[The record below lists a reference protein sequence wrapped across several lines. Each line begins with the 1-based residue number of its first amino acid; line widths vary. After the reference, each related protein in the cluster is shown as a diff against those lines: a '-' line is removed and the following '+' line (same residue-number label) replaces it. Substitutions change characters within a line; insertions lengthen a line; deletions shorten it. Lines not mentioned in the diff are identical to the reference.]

1 MTPWVK
7 RLLIANVGVFL
18 LQLGYPELT
27 RMLAFVPANVLAT
40 PWAPITYMFIHGGFW
55 HILFNMIVLYFFGP
69 RVEERLGSN
78 HFIALYLIAGLTGAL
93 FSVFAPYVAILG
105 ASGAVLGV
113 ELAYARFWPLDRV
126 YIYGV
131 IPIQVRWVVVLTV
144 VLSLFGLGGFEPGI
158 AHLAHLGGLL
168 GAGVYLFVLEH
179 TGGRTRARPGRSAP
193 VRAQVKQPPPPRGDD
208 MRRWSTI
215 PRSELH
221 EINRQE
227 VDRLL
232 DKISLKGI
240 DSLTP
245 AERAAL
251 DRFSKQKS

>member
-7 RLLIANVGVFL
+7 RLLIANVGIYL
-18 LQLGYPELT
+18 LQLAYPELT
-27 RMLAFVPANVLAT
+27 SIFAFSASRVLVA
-40 PWAPITYMFIHGGFW
+40 PWTPITYMFVHGSIG
-55 HILFNMIVLYFFGP
+55 HIFFNMLVLYFFGP
-69 RVEERLGSN
+69 RVEGRLGSGS
-78 HFIALYLIAGLTGAL
+78 FLALYLVSGLTGAL
-93 FSVFAPYVAILG
+93 LSAWNPVVPIIG
-105 ASGAVLGV
+105 ASGAIFGV
-113 ELAYARFWPLDRV
+113 ELAYARYWPRDKI

-131 IPIQVRWVVVLTV
+131 LPIEARWLVVIMTIV
-144 VLSLFGLGGFEPGI
+144 SFFGIGGSGI
-158 AHLAHLGGLL
+158 AHLAHLGGFL
-168 GAGVYLFVLEH
+168 GAAIYLFFMER
-179 TGGRTRARPGRSAP
+179 TRTRARPVSSAP

>member
-1 MTPWVK
+1 MTPWIK
-7 RLLIANVGVFL
+7 RLLFANIGVFL
-18 LQLGYPELT
+18 LQQVYPELT
-27 RMLAFVPANVLAT
+27 AALEFVPARVLTT
-40 PWAPITYMFIHGGFW
+40 PWTPLTYMFIHGGFW
-55 HILFNMIVLYFFGP
+55 HIVFNMIVLYFFGP
-69 RVEERLGSN
+69 RVEARLGSN
-78 HFIALYLIAGLTGAL
+78 RFLTLYLVAGLTGAV
-93 FSVFAPYVAILG
+93 FSVFTPYIAILG

-113 ELAYARFWPLDRV
+113 ELAYARYWPLDRV

-131 IPIQVRWVVVLTV
+131 LPIQMRWLVVLTV
-144 VLSLFGLGGFEPGI
+144 VMSIFGLGGFEPGV

-168 GAGVYLFVLEH
+168 GAAIVLFAFEH
-179 TGGRTRARPGRSAP
+179 TRERPAKSSA
-193 VRAQVKQPPPPRGDD
+193 VRAEVRQAPAPRGDD
-208 MRRWSTI
+208 MKRWATI

-221 EINRQE
+221 EINRSE

-240 DSLTP
+240 NSLTP

>member
-7 RLLIANVGVFL
+7 RLLIANVGVYL
-18 LQLGYPELT
+18 LQMAYPELT
-27 RMLAFVPANVLAT
+27 SLLAFSASRLLVA
-40 PWAPITYMFIHGGFW
+40 PWTPITYMFVHGGVG
-55 HILFNMIVLYFFGP
+55 HIFFNMLVLYFFGP
-69 RVEERLGSN
+69 RVEARLGSGR
-78 HFIALYLIAGLTGAL
+78 FIALYLVSGLTGAL
-93 FSVFAPYVAILG
+93 LSSYNPMVPIIG
-105 ASGAVLGV
+105 ASGAVYGV
-113 ELAYARFWPLDRV
+113 ELAFARYWPRDKIYV
-126 YIYGV
+126 YGV
-131 IPIQVRWVVVLTV
+131 LPIEARWLVVIMTV
-144 VLSLFGLGGFEPGI
+144 ISFFGIGGAGI
-158 AHLAHLGGLL
+158 AHLAHLGGFL
-168 GAGVYLFVLEH
+168 GAAIFLYVIEH
-179 TGGRTRARPGRSAP
+179 TRARARVARPAP
-193 VRAQVKQPPPPRGDD
+193 VRSPVRQPPPPRGDD

-215 PRSELH
+215 PRGELH

>member
-18 LQLGYPELT
+18 LQLAYPELT
-27 RMLAFVPANVLAT
+27 SMLAFVPARVLST
-40 PWAPITYMFIHGGFW
+40 PWSPLTYMFIHGGFW

-69 RVEERLGSN
+69 RVEARMGSN
-78 HFIALYLIAGLTGAL
+78 RFIALYLIAGFTGAL
-93 FSVFAPYVAILG
+93 ASVFTPYVAILG

-113 ELAYARFWPLDRV
+113 ELAYARYWPLDRV

-131 IPIQVRWVVVLTV
+131 LPIQVRWLLVITV
-144 VLSLFGLGGFEPGI
+144 VMSIFGLGGFEPGV
-158 AHLAHLGGLL
+158 AHLAHLGGLV
-168 GAGVYLFVLEH
+168 GAGVFLYIIEH
-179 TGGRTRARPGRSAP
+179 TRSRGSKSGA
-193 VRAQVKQPPPPRGDD
+193 VRAEVRQPPAPRSDD
-208 MRRWSTI
+208 MRRWATI

>member
-7 RLLIANVGVFL
+7 RLLIANIGVYL
-18 LQLGYPELT
+18 LQQAYPELT
-27 RMLAFVPANVLAT
+27 SILAYSRAGVLTA
-40 PWAPITYMFIHGGFW
+40 PWTPITYMFVHGSIW
-55 HILFNMIVLYFFGP
+55 HIFFNMLVLFFFGP
-69 RVEERLGSN
+69 RVEARLGGN
-78 HFIALYLIAGLTGAL
+78 RFITLYFVSGLTGAL
-93 FSVFAPYVAILG
+93 LSSYNPVVPIIG
-105 ASGAVLGV
+105 ASGAIFGV
-113 ELAYARFWPLDRV
+113 ELAYARYWPRDKI

-131 IPIQVRWVVVLTV
+131 LPIEARWLVVIMTGM
-144 VLSLFGLGGFEPGI
+144 SIFGIGGAGI
-158 AHLAHLGGLL
+158 AHLAHLGGFL
-168 GAGVYLFVLEH
+168 GAAIYLYVIEH
-179 TGGRTRARPGRSAP
+179 RRARTVKSGP
-193 VRAQVKQPPPPRGDD
+193 VRAEVRQAPAPRGDD
-208 MRRWSTI
+208 MKRWATI

-221 EINRQE
+221 EINRHE

>member
-7 RLLIANVGVFL
+7 RLLIANVGIFL
-18 LQLGYPELT
+18 LQLAFPELT
-27 RMLAFVPANVLAT
+27 GMLALVPARVLST
-40 PWAPITYMFIHGGFW
+40 PWSPLTYMFIHGGFW

-78 HFIALYLIAGLTGAL
+78 RFIALYLIAGFTGAL
-93 FSVFAPYVAILG
+93 FSAFTPYVAILG

-113 ELAYARFWPLDRV
+113 ELAYARYWPLDRV

-131 IPIQVRWVVVLTV
+131 LPIQMRWLIVLTV
-144 VLSLFGLGGFEPGI
+144 VMSIAGLGGFEPGI
-158 AHLAHLGGLL
+158 AHYAHLGGLL
-168 GAGVYLFVLEH
+168 GAAIFLYVIEH
-179 TGGRTRARPGRSAP
+179 TRARPVKSGV
-193 VRAQVKQPPPPRGDD
+193 VRAEVRQPPAPRGDD
-208 MRRWSTI
+208 MKRWATI
-215 PRSELH
+215 PRGELH
-221 EINRQE
+221 EINRHE

-240 DSLTP
+240 NSLTP
-245 AERAAL
+245 SERAAL

>member
-7 RLLIANVGVFL
+7 RLLIANVGIFL
-18 LQLGYPELT
+18 LQLAFPELT
-27 RMLAFVPANVLAT
+27 GILVLVPARVLST
-40 PWAPITYMFIHGGFW
+40 PWSPLTYMFIHGGFW

-78 HFIALYLIAGLTGAL
+78 RFIALYLIAGFTGAL
-93 FSVFAPYVAILG
+93 FSAFTPYVAILG

-113 ELAYARFWPLDRV
+113 ELAYARYWPLDRV

-131 IPIQVRWVVVLTV
+131 LPIQMRWLIVITV
-144 VLSLFGLGGFEPGI
+144 VMSIAGLGGFEPGI
-158 AHLAHLGGLL
+158 AHYAHLGGLL
-168 GAGVYLFVLEH
+168 GAAIFLYVIEH
-179 TGGRTRARPGRSAP
+179 TRARPARSSA
-193 VRAQVKQPPPPRGDD
+193 VRAEVRQAPSPRGDD
-208 MRRWSTI
+208 MKRWATI
-215 PRSELH
+215 PRGELH
-221 EINRQE
+221 EINRHE

-240 DSLTP
+240 NSLTP
-245 AERAAL
+245 SERAAL

>member
-7 RLLIANVGVFL
+7 RLLIANVGVYL
-18 LQLGYPELT
+18 LQLAYPELT
-27 RMLAFVPANVLAT
+27 SLFAFSASGFLTA
-40 PWAPITYMFIHGGFW
+40 PWTPITYMFVHGGIG
-55 HILFNMIVLYFFGP
+55 HIFFNMLVLYFFGP
-69 RVEERLGSN
+69 RVEERLGSGR
-78 HFIALYLIAGLTGAL
+78 FITLYVVSGLTGAL
-93 FSVFAPYVAILG
+93 LSTYNPAVPIIG
-105 ASGAVLGV
+105 ASGAIFGV
-113 ELAYARFWPLDRV
+113 ELAYARYWPRDKI

-131 IPIQVRWVVVLTV
+131 LPIEARWLIVIMTV
-144 VLSLFGLGGFEPGI
+144 VSFFGIGGSGI
-158 AHLAHLGGLL
+158 AHLAHLGGFL
-168 GAGVYLFVLEH
+168 GAAVYLYLIER
-179 TGGRTRARPGRSAP
+179 TGFRARPVKSAP
-193 VRAQVKQPPPPRGDD
+193 ARTQVKQPSPPRGDD

-215 PRSELH
+215 PRGELH

>member
-1 MTPWVK
+1 
-7 RLLIANVGVFL
+7 
-18 LQLGYPELT
+18 
-27 RMLAFVPANVLAT
+27 
-40 PWAPITYMFIHGGFW
+40 
-55 HILFNMIVLYFFGP
+55 
-69 RVEERLGSN
+69 
-78 HFIALYLIAGLTGAL
+78 
-93 FSVFAPYVAILG
+93 
-105 ASGAVLGV
+105 
-113 ELAYARFWPLDRV
+113 
-126 YIYGV
+126 
-131 IPIQVRWVVVLTV
+131 
-144 VLSLFGLGGFEPGI
+144 
-158 AHLAHLGGLL
+158 
-168 GAGVYLFVLEH
+168 
-179 TGGRTRARPGRSAP
+179 
-193 VRAQVKQPPPPRGDD
+193 

>member
-18 LQLGYPELT
+18 LQLAYPELT
-27 RMLAFVPANVLAT
+27 SLLAFVPARVLSAPWT
-40 PWAPITYMFIHGGFW
+40 PLTYMFIHGGFW

-78 HFIALYLIAGLTGAL
+78 RFITLYLISGFTGAL
-93 FSVFAPYVAILG
+93 FSVFAPDVAILG
-105 ASGAVLGV
+105 ASGAVFGV

-131 IPIQVRWVVVLTV
+131 LPIQMRWLVLITV
-144 VLSLFGLGGFEPGI
+144 VMSIFGLGGFEPGV
-158 AHLAHLGGLL
+158 AHLAHLGGLV
-168 GAGVYLFVLEH
+168 GAAIYLFVIS
-179 TGGRTRARPGRSAP
+179 RSRAQAWQPGA
-193 VRAQVKQPPPPRGDD
+193 VRAEVRQPPAPRGDD
-208 MRRWSTI
+208 MKRWATI
-215 PRSELH
+215 PRGELH
-221 EINRQE
+221 EINRHE

-240 DSLTP
+240 NSLTP
-245 AERAAL
+245 SERAAL

>member
-1 MTPWVK
+1 
-7 RLLIANVGVFL
+7 
-18 LQLGYPELT
+18 
-27 RMLAFVPANVLAT
+27 MLEFVPAHVLRAPWT
-40 PWAPITYMFIHGGFW
+40 PFTYMFVHGGIW
-55 HILFNMIVLYFFGP
+55 HILFNMLVLYFFGP
-69 RVEERLGSN
+69 RVEERLGSS
-78 HFIALYLIAGLTGAL
+78 HFIALYLISRIDGRAVLRRFHSVRRRSSVHRAPCSESSSRTRAIWPRD
-93 FSVFAPYVAILG
+93 SVF
-105 ASGAVLGV
+105 
-113 ELAYARFWPLDRV
+113 
-126 YIYGV
+126 IYGV
-131 IPIQVRWVVVLTV
+131 LPIQVRWLVV
-144 VLSLFGLGGFEPGI
+144 
-158 AHLAHLGGLL
+158 AH
-168 GAGVYLFVLEH
+168 
-179 TGGRTRARPGRSAP
+179 GGRCRSLASADSSLASHTWHTSADSSARASISSCWSTRPDAHAFARRNRRS
-193 VRAQVKQPPPPRGDD
+193 VRAQVKQPAPPRGDD

>member
-18 LQLGYPELT
+18 LQMAYPELT
-27 RMLAFVPANVLAT
+27 SMLAFVPARVLTT
-40 PWAPITYMFIHGGFW
+40 PWTPLTYMFIHDGFW
-55 HILFNMIVLYFFGP
+55 HIVFNMIVLYFFGP

-78 HFIALYLIAGLTGAL
+78 RFITLYLIAGLTGAL
-93 FSVFAPYVAILG
+93 CSAYVPYVAILG

-126 YIYGV
+126 FIWGV
-131 IPIQVRWVVVLTV
+131 LPIQVRWLVVLTIIM
-144 VLSLFGLGGFEPGI
+144 SLFGLGGFEPGV
-158 AHLAHLGGLL
+158 AHLAHLGGLI
-168 GAGVYLFVLEH
+168 GAAVYLYILEH
-179 TGGRTRARPGRSAP
+179 SRRRGRAITGKSAP
-193 VRAQVKQPPPPRGDD
+193 VRAQVKQPAPPRGDD

>member
-18 LQLGYPELT
+18 LQLAYPELT
-27 RMLAFVPANVLAT
+27 SLLAFIPARVLSAPWT
-40 PWAPITYMFIHGGFW
+40 PLTYMFIHGGFW

-78 HFIALYLIAGLTGAL
+78 RFITLYLISGLSGAL
-93 FSVFAPYVAILG
+93 FSVFTPEVAILG
-105 ASGAVLGV
+105 ASAAVFGV

-131 IPIQVRWVVVLTV
+131 LPIQMRWLVLITV
-144 VLSLFGLGGFEPGI
+144 VMSIFGLGGFEPGV
-158 AHLAHLGGLL
+158 AHLAHLGGLV
-168 GAGVYLFVLEH
+168 GAAIYLYVIS
-179 TGGRTRARPGRSAP
+179 RSRARPKQSGP
-193 VRAQVKQPPPPRGDD
+193 VRAEVRQPAPPRGDD
-208 MRRWSTI
+208 MKRWATI
-215 PRSELH
+215 PRGELH
-221 EINRQE
+221 EINRHE

-240 DSLTP
+240 NSLTP
-245 AERAAL
+245 SERAAL

>member
-1 MTPWVK
+1 
-7 RLLIANVGVFL
+7 
-18 LQLGYPELT
+18 
-27 RMLAFVPANVLAT
+27 
-40 PWAPITYMFIHGGFW
+40 
-55 HILFNMIVLYFFGP
+55 
-69 RVEERLGSN
+69 
-78 HFIALYLIAGLTGAL
+78 
-93 FSVFAPYVAILG
+93 
-105 ASGAVLGV
+105 
-113 ELAYARFWPLDRV
+113 
-126 YIYGV
+126 
-131 IPIQVRWVVVLTV
+131 
-144 VLSLFGLGGFEPGI
+144 
-158 AHLAHLGGLL
+158 
-168 GAGVYLFVLEH
+168 VLEH
-179 TGGRTRARPGRSAP
+179 TGGRTRARPGRPAP

-251 DRFSKQKS
+251 DRFIKQKS

>member
-18 LQLGYPELT
+18 LQLAYPELT
-27 RMLAFVPANVLAT
+27 SLLAFVPARVLSAPWT
-40 PWAPITYMFIHGGFW
+40 PLTYMFIHGGFW

-78 HFIALYLIAGLTGAL
+78 RFITLYLISGLTGAL
-93 FSVFAPYVAILG
+93 FSLYAPYVAILG
-105 ASGAVLGV
+105 ASGAVFGV

-131 IPIQVRWVVVLTV
+131 LPIQMRWLVVITV
-144 VLSLFGLGGFEPGI
+144 VMSIFGLGGFEPGV
-158 AHLAHLGGLL
+158 AHLAHLGGLV
-168 GAGVYLFVLEH
+168 GAAIYLYVIS
-179 TGGRTRARPGRSAP
+179 RSRARPKKSGL
-193 VRAQVKQPPPPRGDD
+193 VRAEVHQPPAPRGDD
-208 MRRWSTI
+208 MKRWATI
-215 PRSELH
+215 PRGELH
-221 EINRQE
+221 EINRHE

-240 DSLTP
+240 NSLTP
-245 AERAAL
+245 SERAAL

>member
-18 LQLGYPELT
+18 LQLAYPELT
-27 RMLAFVPANVLAT
+27 SLLAFVPARVLSAPWT
-40 PWAPITYMFIHGGFW
+40 PLTYMFIHGGFW

-78 HFIALYLIAGLTGAL
+78 RFITLYLISGFTGAL
-93 FSVFAPYVAILG
+93 FSVFTPDVAILG
-105 ASGAVLGV
+105 ASAAVFGV

-131 IPIQVRWVVVLTV
+131 LPIQMRWLVVITV
-144 VLSLFGLGGFEPGI
+144 VMSIFGLGGFEPGV
-158 AHLAHLGGLL
+158 AHLAHLGGLV
-168 GAGVYLFVLEH
+168 GAAIYLYVIS
-179 TGGRTRARPGRSAP
+179 RSRARPKKSGP
-193 VRAQVKQPPPPRGDD
+193 VRAEVRQPTPPRGDD
-208 MRRWSTI
+208 MKRWATI
-215 PRSELH
+215 PRGELH
-221 EINRQE
+221 EINRHE

-240 DSLTP
+240 NSLTP
-245 AERAAL
+245 SERAAL

>member
-18 LQLGYPELT
+18 LQLAYPELT
-27 RMLAFVPANVLAT
+27 SLLAFVPARVLSSPWT
-40 PWAPITYMFIHGGFW
+40 PLTYMFIHGGFW

-78 HFIALYLIAGLTGAL
+78 RFITLYLISGLTGAL
-93 FSVFAPYVAILG
+93 FSLYAPYVAILG
-105 ASGAVLGV
+105 ASGAVFGV

-131 IPIQVRWVVVLTV
+131 LPIQMRWLVVITV
-144 VLSLFGLGGFEPGI
+144 VMSIFGLGGFEPGV
-158 AHLAHLGGLL
+158 AHLAHLGGLV
-168 GAGVYLFVLEH
+168 GAAIYLYVIS
-179 TGGRTRARPGRSAP
+179 RSRARPKKSGL
-193 VRAQVKQPPPPRGDD
+193 VRAEVHQPPAPRGDD
-208 MRRWSTI
+208 MKRWATI
-215 PRSELH
+215 PRGELH
-221 EINRQE
+221 EINRHE

-240 DSLTP
+240 NSLTP
-245 AERAAL
+245 SERAAL

>member
-7 RLLIANVGVFL
+7 RLLIATVGVFL
-18 LQLGYPELT
+18 LQQVYPELT
-27 RMLAFVPANVLAT
+27 TALAFVPARVLVT
-40 PWAPITYMFIHGGFW
+40 PWTPVTYMFIHGGFW
-55 HILFNMIVLYFFGP
+55 HILFNMLVLFFFGP

-78 HFIALYLIAGLTGAL
+78 RFISLYLIAGLSGAL
-93 FSVFAPYVAILG
+93 FSVFTPYVAILG
-105 ASGAVLGV
+105 ASAAVFGV
-113 ELAYARFWPLDRV
+113 ELAYARYWPRDRV

-131 IPIQVRWVVVLTV
+131 LPVQMRWLVVITV
-144 VLSLFGLGGFEPGI
+144 IMSIAGLGGFEPGI
-158 AHLAHLGGLL
+158 AHLAHLGGFV
-168 GAGVYLFVLEH
+168 GAAIFLFAI
-179 TGGRTRARPGRSAP
+179 GRTRGRPAKSAA
-193 VRAQVKQPPPPRGDD
+193 VRAEVRQPLAPRGDD
-208 MRRWSTI
+208 MKRWATI

-221 EINRQE
+221 EINRHE

-240 DSLTP
+240 NSLTP

>member
-7 RLLIANVGVFL
+7 RLLIANVGVYL
-18 LQLGYPELT
+18 LQMAYPELT
-27 RMLAFVPANVLAT
+27 SLFAFSASRFFVA
-40 PWAPITYMFIHGGFW
+40 PWTPITYMFVHGGIG
-55 HILFNMIVLYFFGP
+55 HIFFNMLVLYFFGP
-69 RVEERLGSN
+69 RVEARLGSGR
-78 HFIALYLIAGLTGAL
+78 FIALYLVSGLTGAL
-93 FSVFAPYVAILG
+93 LSSYNPMVPIIG
-105 ASGAVLGV
+105 ASGAVYGV
-113 ELAYARFWPLDRV
+113 ELAYARYWPRDKIYV
-126 YIYGV
+126 YGV
-131 IPIQVRWVVVLTV
+131 LPIEARWLVVIMTV
-144 VLSLFGLGGFEPGI
+144 ISFFGIGGSGI
-158 AHLAHLGGLL
+158 AHLAHLGGFL
-168 GAGVYLFVLEH
+168 GAAVFLYVIEH
-179 TGGRTRARPGRSAP
+179 TRSRMRVRPARSTSVRS
-193 VRAQVKQPPPPRGDD
+193 QVKQPPAPRGDD

-215 PRSELH
+215 PRGELH

>member
-7 RLLIANVGVFL
+7 RLLIANIGVYL
-18 LQLGYPELT
+18 LQLAYPAITAL
-27 RMLAFVPANVLAT
+27 LVFLPARVLQAPWT
-40 PWAPITYMFIHGGFW
+40 PLTYMFIHGGFT

-69 RVEERLGSN
+69 RVEERLGSSR
-78 HFIALYLIAGLTGAL
+78 FITLYLIAGFTGAL
-93 FSVFAPYVAILG
+93 CSAFTPLTPILG
-105 ASGAVLGV
+105 ASGAIFGV
-113 ELAYARFWPLDRV
+113 ELAYARYWPLDRV
-126 YIYGV
+126 YIWGV
-131 IPIQVRWVVVLTV
+131 LPIQVRWLVLFTV
-144 VLSLFGLGGFEPGI
+144 VMSLLGLGGIGGAGI

-168 GAGVYLFVLEH
+168 GAAVYLYIIEH
-179 TGGRTRARPGRSAP
+179 ARSLPRVAKTGA
-193 VRAQVKQPPPPRGDD
+193 VRAQVRQAPAPRGDD